1 MKKIAQLLLLVLCA
15 TMLAV
20 SFAACTSSEAEPEAP
35 AIQAQEPQPEPEV
48 EPELAYEPEE
58 PVYEP
63 EQEPETTPE
72 ATPVATTSPDTL
84 SDDLYSFMFSLNGD
98 IFTLPFA
105 FTNLADKGW
114 TGQNLDVDTLRPN
127 QFSISG
133 PIENNGQVFNVSFIN
148 TTQNVL
154 TFEESNIGR
163 IFFNERDAQS
173 GTEIIIP
180 GGITIG
186 SSMEEIIA
194 AHGEPSDRREN
205 SFEYVL
211 EYSLGTYTTI
221 TLRVNRE
228 SGQVAEIQLSNFI
241 AREAAPEFEGNVP
254 AAILAYQAPTS
265 LGDDWQSF
273 IVRLDGDLYQLP
285 APISSFIANG
295 WAFVDDPNEMV
306 AAQSTNV
313 RATIRRGNQV
323 MRIHI
328 HNYDDAEQPIAHT
341 FVTRIE
347 FSHHF
352 AVLPIELPGGITEN
366 STLDEI
372 LAAFGEPRRTEEGSM
387 FNVYEFGSGMWEQIS
402 ISIRNETETIHS
414 IAVINSPR
422 SLN

>member
-1 MKKIAQLLLLVLCA
+1 MKTIAKLILFLCIAVL
-15 TMLAV
+15 TL
-20 SFAACTSSEAEPEAP
+20 SLAACNNTETEPVATTTEEEIP
-35 AIQAQEPQPEPEV
+35 QQEPPQPEEPQAPEQ
-48 EPELAYEPEE
+48 AYEPEQDE
-58 PVYEP
+58 
-63 EQEPETTPE
+63 TPE
-72 ATPVATTSPDTL
+72 AAPVATVFPDRL

-98 IFTLPFA
+98 IFTLPLA
-105 FTNLADKGW
+105 FNYLAERGW
-114 TGQNLDVDTLRPN
+114 TGHNLDIETLSPN
-127 QFSISG
+127 QFSISN
-133 PIENNGQVFNVSFIN
+133 PITNGNQSLNVSFIN

-186 SSMEEIIA
+186 SSLEDIIA
-194 AHGEPSDRREN
+194 IHGEPSSRREN
-205 SFEYVL
+205 AFEHVL
-211 EYSLGTYTTI
+211 EYSLDTYTSI
-221 TLRVNRE
+221 TLRVNIE
-228 SGQVAEIQLSNFI
+228 SNQLSEIQMSNFL
-241 AREAAPEFEGNVP
+241 AHEAAPEFEGDVP
-254 AAILAYQAPTS
+254 AAILAYQAPAS

-295 WAFVDDPNEMV
+295 WVFVDDPNEMV

-387 FNVYEFGSGMWEQIS
+387 FTTYEFGSGMWEQIS
-402 ISIRNETETIHS
+402 IAMNNETETIHS
-414 IAVINSPR
+414 ITVINSPR